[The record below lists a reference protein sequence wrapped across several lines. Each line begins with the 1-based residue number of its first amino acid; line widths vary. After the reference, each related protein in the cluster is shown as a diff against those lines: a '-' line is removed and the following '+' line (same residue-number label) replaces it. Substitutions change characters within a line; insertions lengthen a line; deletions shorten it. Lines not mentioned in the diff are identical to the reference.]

1 MSFVFLIPRKKAGP
15 TDPYPTQYTYA
26 YGREVSGVSVQVSG
40 QADSWEAGR
49 PGSWKARLF
58 ATPSAL

>member
-1 MSFVFLIPRKKAGP
+1 VFHFIIRLILVSKNVIKVIINK
-15 TDPYPTQYTYA
+15 
-26 YGREVSGVSVQVSG
+26 VSGVSVQVSG